1 MPLEWLCRSA
11 LPVHSWGCLAWIQL
25 QPFHKQK
32 VWTLNAICKHSQ
44 TPPPACLQAT
54 RCGQE
59 WHKLHTKY
67 TFDVE
72 LKACSH
78 GAWTARRPPP
88 CWLPLQECGCNHRP
102 RKANT
107 LHSSSGREGK
117 QVASPHTHPVDT
129 RHAPSP
135 HRLHGHCQDLKDS
148 FSPEFICGRVKF
160 RRQFLEPMGHEKQ
173 SKAGEF
179 SIEHASH
186 REKCCHPGWK
196 VATVQGRNSSVHQPG
211 KRISLTLPLRQGTD
225 NTEASWAEGTG
236 LNKKLTLGRR
246 DAWKDPGFFLPLEN
260 HLTLS
265 QLAFLGWRH
274 FFITP
279 KSFCKCLSP
288 LPTQR
293 FDLHCTTFF
302 HDSTDTGSFQWSREE
317 RLNVQIPK
325 TSGNLSS
332 QNLIILELQRDSVL

>member
-25 QPFHKQK
+25 QPFHKQE

-78 GAWTARRPPP
+78 GAWTARRPP

-117 QVASPHTHPVDT
+117 QVASPHTH
-129 RHAPSP
+129 HAPSP
-135 HRLHGHCQDLKDS
+135 HCLRGHRQDPYDS
-148 FSPEFICGRVKF
+148 FSPDSFVWGSNSPGN
-160 RRQFLEPMGHEKQ
+160 FLIQRDKRNRAKEESSRLG
-173 SKAGEF
+173 SKATGRR
-179 SIEHASH
+179 S
-186 REKCCHPGWK
+186 CHPGWK
-196 VATVQGRNSSVHQPG
+196 VATVQGRNSFVH
-211 KRISLTLPLRQGTD
+211 
-225 NTEASWAEGTG
+225 
-236 LNKKLTLGRR
+236 
-246 DAWKDPGFFLPLEN
+246 
-260 HLTLS
+260 
-265 QLAFLGWRH
+265 
-274 FFITP
+274 
-279 KSFCKCLSP
+279 
-288 LPTQR
+288 
-293 FDLHCTTFF
+293 
-302 HDSTDTGSFQWSREE
+302 
-317 RLNVQIPK
+317 
-325 TSGNLSS
+325 
-332 QNLIILELQRDSVL
+332 

>member
-1 MPLEWLCRSA
+1 MPLEWLCCSA

-25 QPFHKQK
+25 QPFHKQE
-32 VWTLNAICKHSQ
+32 VWTLNAICKQSQ

-107 LHSSSGREGK
+107 SHSSPGREGK
-117 QVASPHTHPVDT
+117 QVASPHTHPADT

-135 HRLHGHCQDLKDS
+135 HLPALPMSGPQGQLQPQIRV
-148 FSPEFICGRVKF
+148 RVKF
-160 RRQFLEPMGHEKQ
+160 SRQLLEPMGQEKQ
-173 SKAGEF
+173 SKAEEF
-179 SIEHASH
+179 SIGHASH
-186 REKCCHPGWK
+186 REKSCCPGWE

-211 KRISLTLPLRQGTD
+211 KEISLTFPISQGPNVTLRPLELRAQGWIR
-225 NTEASWAEGTG
+225 SWLWATG
-236 LNKKLTLGRR
+236 MLGRI
-246 DAWKDPGFFLPLEN
+246 
-260 HLTLS
+260 
-265 QLAFLGWRH
+265 QV
-274 FFITP
+274 
-279 KSFCKCLSP
+279 
-288 LPTQR
+288 
-293 FDLHCTTFF
+293 FF
-302 HDSTDTGSFQWSREE
+302 H
-317 RLNVQIPK
+317 P
-325 TSGNLSS
+325 
-332 QNLIILELQRDSVL
+332 

>member
-25 QPFHKQK
+25 QPFHKQE
-32 VWTLNAICKHSQ
+32 VWTLNAICKHGQ

-107 LHSSSGREGK
+107 LHSSPGREGK
-117 QVASPHTHPVDT
+117 QVASPHTRPADT

-135 HRLHGHCQDLKDS
+135 HLPARPLSGPQGQ
-148 FSPEFICGRVKF
+148 PQIRARVKF
-160 RRQFLEPMGHEKQ
+160 SMQLPEPTGQEKQ

-179 SIEHASH
+179 LNWACKAQGEETLLGLGSSH
-186 REKCCHPGWK
+186 SPRQEQLCTLAWEGIFPDFSYK
-196 VATVQGRNSSVHQPG
+196 TRG
-211 KRISLTLPLRQGTD
+211 KY
-225 NTEASWAEGTG
+225 NTENSWAKEAG
-236 LNKKLTLGRR
+236 LNKKSTLGNG
-246 DAWKDPGFFLPLEN
+246 DAWKDPGLFLSLGN
-260 HLTLS
+260 HPTLS
-265 QLAFLGWRH
+265 QVPSLGWRH

-279 KSFCKCLSP
+279 KSFCKHLSP
-288 LPTQR
+288 LPTHT
-293 FDLHCTTFF
+293 DLTFTVQHSSTTALTLGHFSDQEKKNLMYKYPRHQVTF
-302 HDSTDTGSFQWSREE
+302 YLRTSSF
-317 RLNVQIPK
+317 
-325 TSGNLSS
+325 
-332 QNLIILELQRDSVL
+332 